1 MAQRQAGG
9 LSAIGLGISLM
20 GQLSVSALITTCRGC
35 GHPPSKFFKMPKLTT
50 GLSHMASY
58 LKQMP
63 QERNQMARNGIHL
76 PFVVV
81 LLIKIAIL
89 CGCGGSSSAPPP
101 APSFSIAAAPAQV
114 TILPNSTAQINLTVT
129 TSNGFTGTV
138 NVTLSGLP
146 SGVTAVPAS
155 PFTLP
160 SSGVAVTLAADPSVG
175 SGSYNLTFNAT
186 GGGLTS
192 GAPVSLMVATASTTG
207 LRNRTDFIATSDT
220 PSSITYD
227 PAHNTI
233 YAYLPHIGQL
243 NIINAATHRLLDA
256 ILLPMGSVVA
266 SGLSLTPDGKRLLVG
281 GATQQLAWIDT
292 ATQKLSQF
300 QILPP
305 FQNPCCPP
313 ALAEPGLPMVMA
325 SGKVLF
331 VSGYSPLRSGI
342 MEWDLVG
349 GQLIQINPNPNT
361 SIYFAQGTI
370 GARSADGTKAIFS
383 TNTLPSS
390 IAIFDATADTF
401 VAASQTSN
409 FAFALAANP
418 SGTQFAVA
426 VNLVGISI
434 LDNQLKVIGQ
444 APVGGPLYGMTYSPD
459 GKKLYIV
466 SIPANVP
473 LISTVDTTTFQV
485 TGQAPAYA
493 TSIAY
498 IQRVPPLF
506 VENPMAADGTGL
518 LFGASDHG
526 VAIDDSTYFKNI
538 SPNAAPPVS
547 AIVNPAEGSQTS
559 ATSVSIATQVFN
571 SAPSV
576 WFGGLAGVN
585 SSLNSTGQVQVLAPP
600 APSVGP
606 VNVKALSADGTEANI
621 PNGFTYGLVPL
632 TGPALAAPSSGGVS
646 LDLFGYGFGSDVGSS
661 VQVQMGSASA
671 SIVKSVLFPTEYT
684 YGYPFPLDHVRST
697 VPAGSFGVADITITS
712 SAGTGK
718 IPNGLH
724 FVHVNDYP
732 SPDTL
737 KFVLYDPHR
746 SQLYLSAG
754 NHIDVFSLA
763 SHTFL
768 TPITPPTLSGTALML
783 GLALTPDGS
792 SLLAANYA
800 DNSIAIIN
808 PDNPSTAKAVQVV
821 PPGSI
826 TGTLGPTQLVVSNLN
841 HALVAVSS
849 SSAMGVGGGPMFDMD
864 LSTLVIKTL
873 VGPFD
878 SSISA
883 QFLSSSRDGSK
894 LFLGLAGQGVFVL
907 DTATN
912 TWSAGPPR
920 SPFEVAASGDGNVFA
935 SDTNAPP
942 PLVSATSVSFFDGS
956 ANMLA
961 VTGLPEYLA
970 ATPALEGI
978 KLNDAGSLAYVGDF
992 LNIPVAGPTVNQDFV
1007 DIFDVRHGD
1016 LRERVYLSEQ
1026 FLPEEQA
1033 QNGLAIDRTG
1043 QNIFLLTSTGLTI
1056 VTLDNVPLS
1065 IGSLSPTSGA
1075 SGSTISIRGSGF
1087 TQQTTATCN
1096 GSNATVTFVDA
1107 DTLQLALPGS
1117 LAKGPVSITLA
1128 NPDGSTYNLDAVFNV
1143 N

>member
-1 MAQRQAGG
+1 
-9 LSAIGLGISLM
+9 
-20 GQLSVSALITTCRGC
+20 
-35 GHPPSKFFKMPKLTT
+35 
-50 GLSHMASY
+50 
-58 LKQMP
+58 
-63 QERNQMARNGIHL
+63 MARHGIHL
-76 PFVVV
+76 LFVVV

-89 CGCGGSSSAPPP
+89 GGCGGGSSASAPPP
-101 APSFSIAAAPAQV
+101 PPPPSFSIAAAPAQV
-114 TILPNSTAQINLTVT
+114 TLLPNSTAQINLTLT

-138 NVTLSGLP
+138 NVALSGLP
-146 SGVTAVPAS
+146 SGVTAAPAS

-160 SSGVAVTLAADPSVG
+160 SSGLAVTLAADPSVA
-175 SGSYNLTFNAT
+175 SGKYNLTFNAT

-192 GAPVSLMVATASTTG
+192 NAPVSLMVTTASTTG
-207 LRNRTDFIATSDT
+207 LSNRTDFIGTSDT
-220 PSSITYD
+220 PSSIAYD
-227 PAHNTI
+227 PAHNAI

-243 NIINAATHRLLDA
+243 KVIDAATHRLLDS

-281 GATQQLAWIDT
+281 GATQQVAWIDT

-325 SGKVLF
+325 SGKILF

-342 MEWDLVG
+342 MEWDPVG

-361 SIYFAQGTI
+361 SIFFSQGTI

-383 TNTLPSS
+383 TNALPSS

-401 VAASQTSN
+401 VAATQISN
-409 FAFALAANP
+409 FAFALSANP

-426 VNLVGISI
+426 VNLAGISI
-434 LDNQLKVIGQ
+434 FDNQLNMIGQ
-444 APVGGPLYGMTYSPD
+444 ASVGGPLTGMTYSPD

-466 SIPANVP
+466 STPANVP

-493 TSIAY
+493 TNIAY
-498 IQRVPPLF
+498 VGRVPPLF

-518 LFGASDHG
+518 LFGAGDHG
-526 VAIDDSTYFKNI
+526 VAIDDSTYFRDF

-547 AIVNPAEGSQTS
+547 AIVVNPAQGSQTS
-559 ATSVSIATQVFN
+559 TTSVSIASQVFN

-576 WFGGLAGVN
+576 WFGALAGVN

-606 VNVKALSADGTEANI
+606 VNVKLLSADGTEGNI
-621 PNGFTYGLVPL
+621 PNGFTYGLIPFTSPV
-632 TGPALAAPSSGGVS
+632 LAAPSSGGVS
-646 LDLFGYGFGSDVGSS
+646 LDLFGYGFGSDIGSS
-661 VQVQMGSASA
+661 LQVQIGSASA
-671 SIVKSVLFPTEYT
+671 SIQKNVLFPAEYMF
-684 YGYPFPLDHVRST
+684 GYPFPLDHVRGSA
-697 VPAGSFGVADITITS
+697 PAGSFGAADVTITS

-718 IPNGLH
+718 IPNGFH
-724 FVHVNDYP
+724 FVQVSDYP

-746 SQLYLSAG
+746 SQLYLSAT

-768 TPITPPTLSGTALML
+768 TSITPPTLSGSALML

-821 PPGSI
+821 PPGST
-826 TGTLGPTQLVVSNLN
+826 TGTLGPTQLVVSSLN
-841 HALVAVSS
+841 HVLVAVSS
-849 SSAMGVGGGPMFDMD
+849 SSAMGVAGGPMFDMD
-864 LSTLVIKTL
+864 LSTLLVKTL

-883 QFLSSSRDGSK
+883 QFLSSSRDGSR

-907 DTATN
+907 DAATN

-920 SPFEVAASGDGNVFA
+920 NPFEVAASGDGNVFA

-942 PLVSATSVSFFDGS
+942 PLVSATSVSIFDAS

-970 ATPALEGI
+970 STPALEGI
-978 KLNDAGSLAYVGDF
+978 KLNDTGSLAYVGEF
-992 LNIPVAGPTVNQDFV
+992 LNVPVVGPTANQDVV
-1007 DIFDVRHGD
+1007 DVFDVRHGD

-1033 QNGLAIDRTG
+1033 QNGLAIDPTG

-1075 SGSTISIRGSGF
+1075 SGSTITIRGSGF

-1107 DTLQLALPGS
+1107 DTLQLALPAS
-1117 LAKGPVSITLA
+1117 LARGPVSITLA

-1143 N
+1143 S